1 MHSQD
6 KVRPKDLRPLL
17 MKVLQ
22 WFREDQDRLP
32 IEIVGSNEKLLITTL
47 AIIANTRRIKIQMTD
62 EEGETIDCDVRI
74 TLKEFSDK
82 INWLRFKMNYNH
94 VETQRYFKRVH
105 HIEKDQFEELSQRLD
120 ASEDSCLE

>member
-1 MHSQD
+1 
-6 KVRPKDLRPLL
+6 

-22 WFREDQDRLP
+22 WFREGQDRLP

-62 EEGETIDCDVRI
+62 EENETIDCDVKI

-82 INWLRFKMNYNH
+82 INWLRFKMNYNY

-120 ASEDSCLE
+120 ESEDSCLE